1 VSYADLAAATGGFSE
16 ANLLGQGG
24 FGHVYRGE
32 LGNREVAIKRL
43 RPGSGQGDR
52 EFRAEVE
59 SIGRVHH
66 RHLVSLLG
74 YCVHDQQRLLVYE
87 HVSNHTL
94 EFHLHG
100 MFMSIVDHHR
110 LCLGGSEF

>member
-100 MFMSIVDHHR
+100 MFIVDHHR